1 MNHSCTRT
9 SRSHTNR
16 AVFSLRQLG
25 VALLAVAG
33 TAMAQTPAPVGTS
46 TPAEYDC
53 SGLEGVA
60 LTSCRQLNAAAVGGA
75 LVNSN
80 ASPTHDCAG
89 MSGATL
95 ATCRDLNGQLV
106 VPVPGAY
113 DAGGIVNGGGIMT
126 TAPGTAS
133 PGASTGMQTI
143 PGSALPPAQGT
154 ATPLVQQTTGGT
166 NSITPSGTGATAT
179 TGGTNPISPSGVGV
193 PAAAVPSGSVG
204 AASAAPATS
213 GPAASGGA
221 KAGK

>member
-1 MNHSCTRT
+1 MVCGKYILLQLLHQKEHSADVHGATRRALSKLQVPRLAPMELFMTRSKAMNHSCTRT

-113 DAGGIVNGGGIMT
+113 DAGGIVNGGGIM
-126 TAPGTAS
+126 
-133 PGASTGMQTI
+133 
-143 PGSALPPAQGT
+143 
-154 ATPLVQQTTGGT
+154 
-166 NSITPSGTGATAT
+166 N
-179 TGGTNPISPSGVGV
+179 
-193 PAAAVPSGSVG
+193 
-204 AASAAPATS
+204 
-213 GPAASGGA
+213 
-221 KAGK
+221 